1 MRNLK
6 LIKQMFYASK
16 TFCRK
21 CERDRFLKWFFIF
34 KQLEKCQNE
43 YYPESLLIH
52 EPNVPTCQRDLRASV
67 VYVPTC
73 LRTSA
78 VPTCLCANVPKACQ
92 LLMCTCQRAIRGAN
106 VSTWRANFS
115 TWLANEPKG
124 VPNFQACLLTKCQ
137 IEISILYY
145 YKKILQ
151 YTWYYRYTYHMY
163 IMYRS

>member
-6 LIKQMFYASK
+6 LINQMFYASK

-21 CERDRFLKWFFIF
+21 CERERFLKWFFIF

-106 VSTWRANFS
+106 VSTWRADFS
-115 TWLANEPKG
+115 TWLANVPKD
-124 VPNFQACLLTKCQ
+124 VPNFQACLLRNAKSKFLYF
-137 IEISILYY
+137 IIIKKFYSILN
-145 YKKILQ
+145 IIGI
-151 YTWYYRYTYHMY
+151 H
-163 IMYRS
+163 IICI

>member
-21 CERDRFLKWFFIF
+21 CERERFLKWFFIF

-106 VSTWRANFS
+106 VSTWRADFS
-115 TWLANEPKG
+115 TWLANVPKD
-124 VPNFQACLLTKCQ
+124 VPNFQACLLRNAKSKFLYF
-137 IEISILYY
+137 IIIKKFYSILN
-145 YKKILQ
+145 IIGI
-151 YTWYYRYTYHMY
+151 H
-163 IMYRS
+163 IICI

>member
-1 MRNLK
+1 
-6 LIKQMFYASK
+6 MFYASK

-21 CERDRFLKWFFIF
+21 CERERFLKWFFIF

-106 VSTWRANFS
+106 VSTWRADFS
-115 TWLANEPKG
+115 TWLANVPKD
-124 VPNFQACLLTKCQ
+124 VPNFQACLLRNAKSKFLYF
-137 IEISILYY
+137 IIIKKFYSILN
-145 YKKILQ
+145 IIGI
-151 YTWYYRYTYHMY
+151 H
-163 IMYRS
+163 IICI

>member
-1 MRNLK
+1 
-6 LIKQMFYASK
+6 MFYASK

-21 CERDRFLKWFFIF
+21 CERERFLKWFFIF

-92 LLMCTCQRAIRGAN
+92 LLMCTCQRAIRGAH
-106 VSTWRANFS
+106 VSTWRADFS
-115 TWLANEPKG
+115 TWLANVPKD
-124 VPNFQACLLTKCQ
+124 VPNFQACLLRNAKSKFLYF
-137 IEISILYY
+137 IIIKKFYSILN
-145 YKKILQ
+145 IIGI
-151 YTWYYRYTYHMY
+151 H
-163 IMYRS
+163 IICI

>member
-1 MRNLK
+1 MKENV
-6 LIKQMFYASK
+6 FSNDSS
-16 TFCRK
+16 F
-21 CERDRFLKWFFIF
+21 F

-106 VSTWRANFS
+106 VSTWRADFS
-115 TWLANEPKG
+115 TWLANVPKD
-124 VPNFQACLLTKCQ
+124 VPNFQACLLRNAKSKFLYF
-137 IEISILYY
+137 IIIKKFYSILN
-145 YKKILQ
+145 IIGI
-151 YTWYYRYTYHMY
+151 H
-163 IMYRS
+163 IICI

>member
-1 MRNLK
+1 
-6 LIKQMFYASK
+6 MFYASK

-21 CERDRFLKWFFIF
+21 CERERFLKWFFIF

-106 VSTWRANFS
+106 VSTWRADFS
-115 TWLANEPKG
+115 TWLANVPKD
-124 VPNFQACLLTKCQ
+124 VPNFQACLLRNAKSKFLYFV
-137 IEISILYY
+137 IIKKFYSILN
-145 YKKILQ
+145 IIGI
-151 YTWYYRYTYHMY
+151 H
-163 IMYRS
+163 IICI

>member
-1 MRNLK
+1 
-6 LIKQMFYASK
+6 MFYASK

-21 CERDRFLKWFFIF
+21 CERERFLKWFFIF

-52 EPNVPTCQRDLRASV
+52 EPNVPTCQHDLRASV

-106 VSTWRANFS
+106 VSTWRADFS
-115 TWLANEPKG
+115 TWLANVPKD
-124 VPNFQACLLTKCQ
+124 VPNFQACLLRNAKSKFLYF
-137 IEISILYY
+137 IIIKKFYSILN
-145 YKKILQ
+145 IIGI
-151 YTWYYRYTYHMY
+151 H
-163 IMYRS
+163 IICI

>member
-1 MRNLK
+1 MRNIK

-21 CERDRFLKWFFIF
+21 CERERFLKWFFIF

-106 VSTWRANFS
+106 VSTWRADFS
-115 TWLANEPKG
+115 TWLANVPKD
-124 VPNFQACLLTKCQ
+124 VPNFQACLLRNAKSKFLYF
-137 IEISILYY
+137 IIIKKFYSILN
-145 YKKILQ
+145 IIGI
-151 YTWYYRYTYHMY
+151 H
-163 IMYRS
+163 IICI